1 MELLATDIDIDPNC
15 NTAMDPD
22 MAISGSTGQDFT
34 MALGV
39 RAVYAHQEAAPL
51 QPLISSSAS
60 LHSVQIVLHLWL
72 AHLSSTSVGKP
83 HGRRALG
90 CLPPLC

>member
-1 MELLATDIDIDPNC
+1 MELLAIDIDIDPDC

-34 MALGV
+34 MALGG

-51 QPLISSSAS
+51 QLLVSSSAS
-60 LHSVQIVLHLWL
+60 LHSVQTVLLL
-72 AHLSSTSVGKP
+72 LLSHLSHTSVGKP
-83 HGRRALG
+83 HGRWAFG
-90 CLPPLC
+90 CLPPLH